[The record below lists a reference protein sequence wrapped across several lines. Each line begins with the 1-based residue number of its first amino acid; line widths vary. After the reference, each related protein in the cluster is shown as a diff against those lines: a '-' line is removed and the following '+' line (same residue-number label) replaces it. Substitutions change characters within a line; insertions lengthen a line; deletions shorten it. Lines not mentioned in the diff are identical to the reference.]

1 MKAVVL
7 VSPRAEKDF
16 RRLDGPT
23 HKRIRSVLVDKLT
36 AAPLPRNLD
45 VRPLEGLSPW
55 LRVRVG
61 EYRIVCR
68 PLAAGELRGTGIAT
82 GWYVARII
90 DRTELST
97 AIKNL

>member
-1 MKAVVL
+1 MKAQVQ

-23 HKRIRSVLVDKLT
+23 RKRIRSVLVDKLT
-36 AAPLPRNLD
+36 AAPLPRNVD
-45 VRPLEGLSPW
+45 VKPLEGVPPW

-61 EYRIVCR
+61 EHRIVCR
-68 PLAAGELRGTGIAT
+68 PLTAAELRGTGSAA

-90 DRTELST
+90 DRKELPT
-97 AIKNL
+97 AVKNL